1 MLICSMLLFM
11 YLVCLVSL
19 WLYVRSRSFF
29 AIFFFFFKQK
39 TAYEMRISDWSSD
52 VCSSDLHDLLSRL
65 ERRVAF
71 EQRQP
76 ALGLAEE
83 MRARDDLLARVAALL
98 HAVGVQ
104 AFERELLRR
113 PFLDLRLRKSRQAMG
128 KVERRDGKSTRL
140 NSSHYCASRMPSS
153 ACNKKQKTQ

>member
-1 MLICSMLLFM
+1 MPTRGGRARDRTERP
-11 YLVCLVSL
+11 VPV
-19 WLYVRSRSFF
+19 
-29 AIFFFFFKQK
+29 
-39 TAYEMRISDWSSD
+39 
-52 VCSSDLHDLLSRL
+52 HDLLSRL

-104 AFERELLRR
+104 ALERELLRR

-128 KVERRDGKSTRL
+128 KLERRPAGARIELDGVRQSRPGSTRARAAAAPEIGRA
-140 NSSHYCASRMPSS
+140 NV
-153 ACNKKQKTQ
+153 

>member
-1 MLICSMLLFM
+1 MERQPPRSTRTDPLVPYTPLF
-11 YLVCLVSL
+11 
-19 WLYVRSRSFF
+19 RSGGPVLPTRGGR
-29 AIFFFFFKQK
+29 ARDR
-39 TAYEMRISDWSSD
+39 TERP
-52 VCSSDLHDLLSRL
+52 VPVHDLLSRL

-128 KVERRDGKSTRL
+128 KVERRPAQIGRA
-140 NSSHYCASRMPSS
+140 HV
-153 ACNKKQKTQ
+153 

>member
-1 MLICSMLLFM
+1 MERQPPRSTRTDPLVPYTPLF
-11 YLVCLVSL
+11 
-19 WLYVRSRSFF
+19 RSGGQVLPTRGGR
-29 AIFFFFFKQK
+29 ARDR
-39 TAYEMRISDWSSD
+39 TERP
-52 VCSSDLHDLLSRL
+52 VPVHDLLSRL

-113 PFLDLRLRKSRQAMG
+113 PFLDLRS
-128 KVERRDGKSTRL
+128 EEHT
-140 NSSHYCASRMPSS
+140 S
-153 ACNKKQKTQ
+153 ALQSLMRISYA